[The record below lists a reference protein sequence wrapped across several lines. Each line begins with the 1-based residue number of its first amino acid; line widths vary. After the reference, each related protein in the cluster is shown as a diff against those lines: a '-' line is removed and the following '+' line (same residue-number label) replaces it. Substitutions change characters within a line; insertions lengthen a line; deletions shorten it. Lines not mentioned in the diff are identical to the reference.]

1 MSLIKGPFNLVW
13 GDNEITDVEEVS
25 VEYEVDSDD
34 LQTIQGKTFEVDG
47 PHKATATVTLLA
59 SDIPILAALLPQ
71 HFVANG
77 QQLST
82 GETVNHA
89 QGAIDVAPADCDVN
103 PIYNNLD
110 IISCANPAQV
120 TRIVN
125 ARTKLDGVEVDNKI
139 QKVMVKFVGESE
151 SDEATIQFFKQ
162 GSIAVVS

>member
-1 MSLIKGPFNLVW
+1 MALIKGPQTVQW
-13 GDNEITDVEEVS
+13 GDNVIYDVEEINF
-25 VEYEVDSDD
+25 EYEIDSDD
-34 LQTIQGKTFEVDG
+34 RQTVQGKTRVIDG
-47 PHKATATVTLLA
+47 PHKATATLQLLA

-110 IISCANPAQV
+110 VTSCGNPGQV
-120 TRIVN
+120 TRLVN
-125 ARTKLDGVEVDNKI
+125 ARTRLAGIEIDNKL
-139 QKVMVKFVGESE
+139 QVFMVEFIGESE
-151 SDEATIQFFKQ
+151 ADEAVIQIFKE